1 MIEYKV
7 LNPEAEELEKVIEK
21 QGHTHEFSVKAVRDQ
36 LVDLEKQ
43 MKESVAQI
51 ILEDSKVSNYK
62 EHYPVINDLTE
73 EQINAVRMYYD
84 AMLIKVAHEKKLD
97 KLKEIDEEVKAEM
110 VEIEKQTG
118 VKI

>member
-7 LNPEAEELEKVIEK
+7 LNPEVEEVEKVIEK

-36 LVDLEKQ
+36 LTDLEKQ

-51 ILEDSKVSNYK
+51 ILEDAKISNYK
-62 EHYPVINDLTE
+62 EHYPVIKDLTE
-73 EQINAVRMYYD
+73 EQVNAVRMYYD
-84 AMLIKVAHEKKLD
+84 AMLVKVAHEKKLER
-97 KLKEIDEEVKAEM
+97 LKEVDQEVKTEI